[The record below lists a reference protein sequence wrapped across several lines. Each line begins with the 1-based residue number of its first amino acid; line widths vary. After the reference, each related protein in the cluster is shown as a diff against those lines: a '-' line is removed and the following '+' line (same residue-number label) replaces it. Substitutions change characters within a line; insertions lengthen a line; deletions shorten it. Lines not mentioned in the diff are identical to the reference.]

1 MFLEMVWVMIPRNC
15 MNRLRVKLDLI
26 KIEIIENVQLP
37 TQYISYG
44 LVSPHLENPTDFPKP
59 VFIWRGSCQNTPQ
72 LIYINVASNAKKDC
86 EIFVNLNLNEIIM
99 KSVNVQISDF
109 EFNQLGLNKNTLSFS
124 ELIEIIGKKITKQTL
139 EKSIQLA
146 NKYGLSKMTMEEIDD
161 EIKAH
166 RNAKNNS

>member
-1 MFLEMVWVMIPRNC
+1 
-15 MNRLRVKLDLI
+15 
-26 KIEIIENVQLP
+26 
-37 TQYISYG
+37 
-44 LVSPHLENPTDFPKP
+44 
-59 VFIWRGSCQNTPQ
+59 
-72 LIYINVASNAKKDC
+72 
-86 EIFVNLNLNEIIM
+86 M
-99 KSVNVQISDF
+99 KSVNIQISDF

-124 ELIEIIGKKITKQTL
+124 ELIEIIEKKITKQRL

>member
-1 MFLEMVWVMIPRNC
+1 
-15 MNRLRVKLDLI
+15 
-26 KIEIIENVQLP
+26 
-37 TQYISYG
+37 
-44 LVSPHLENPTDFPKP
+44 
-59 VFIWRGSCQNTPQ
+59 
-72 LIYINVASNAKKDC
+72 
-86 EIFVNLNLNEIIM
+86 M
-99 KSVNVQISDF
+99 KSVSVQISDF

-124 ELIEIIGKKITKQTL
+124 ELIEIIEKKITKQRL